1 MDGNILVNTTNGWT
15 IDLEESEKK
24 YVSPEI
30 LPRTSVEQVLD
41 SMMPGAPTSP
51 ELIPPLLSLSHELE
65 DTNSIIPG
73 QNVIL
78 PLPEDLDGFE
88 HFIVH
93 EASPNTVDTDSIESD
108 IATGPMYTEMDG
120 VDGIN
125 FTTLCANIQKAY
137 NIMTERLNPPAKK
150 VSDFYNEDRSLLFEA
165 IRNSMRGVVYFYRKY
180 PDSAATEVLRKLL
193 EQTFLNFSQIG
204 SLANETEE
212 EQAAISLVIGR
223 FMVNMIPGINALEDK
238 TIRDKFVTHKV
249 ILSGRLARYGS
260 GLLQQNRFPE
270 AFLFIDVLTKLEST
284 QAEPLS
290 IVFKKRIRQAGE
302 ARIATFGQAEKKALL
317 EEVTKPHTPEEPEGK
332 RKRRRIFGNVIKRSI
347 RAKKQKT
354 GIMTRSQAKKAEQM
368 KNNMYIAYIN

>member
-1 MDGNILVNTTNGWT
+1 MDSNILVNTTGGWT

-24 YVSPEI
+24 YVSPEEI

-51 ELIPPLLSLSHELE
+51 ELTPPLLSLSHELE
-65 DTNSIIPG
+65 DTSSIIPG
-73 QNVIL
+73 QNAIFS
-78 PLPEDLDGFE
+78 LPENLDEFE

-93 EASPNTVDTDSIESD
+93 EASPSTVDYFTDSIESD
-108 IATGPMYTEMDG
+108 IATGPMYSEMDG

-137 NIMTERLNPPAKK
+137 KIMTGRLNSPAKK

-223 FMVNMIPGINALEDK
+223 FMVNMIPGINALEDE
-238 TIRDKFVTHKV
+238 TIRAKFVTHKV
-249 ILSGRLARYGS
+249 ILSGRLAEYGS

-270 AFLFIDVLTKLEST
+270 AILFVDVLNRLGSIHAK
-284 QAEPLS
+284 PLS
-290 IVFKKRIRQAGE
+290 IVFNKRIRQAGE

-317 EEVTKPHTPEEPEGK
+317 EEVTKTSHP
-332 RKRRRIFGNVIKRSI
+332 
-347 RAKKQKT
+347 
-354 GIMTRSQAKKAEQM
+354 
-368 KNNMYIAYIN
+368 